1 MVLKIKFVVTIF
13 QAGQIFTYMKDTIH
27 NYRKQVHWYH
37 IYIYIYVNS
46 LRTYQSLR
54 DDS

>member
-13 QAGQIFTYMKDTIH
+13 QAGQIFTSMKDTIH

-37 IYIYIYVNS
+37 IYIYINS